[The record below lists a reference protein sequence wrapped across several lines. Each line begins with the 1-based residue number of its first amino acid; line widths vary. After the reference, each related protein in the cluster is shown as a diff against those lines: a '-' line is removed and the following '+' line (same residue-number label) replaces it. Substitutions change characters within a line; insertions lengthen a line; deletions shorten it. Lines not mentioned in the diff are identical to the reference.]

1 MRAWGFRI
9 AVLVALGAVA
19 YRIDRPWRFLA
30 LVAVAAYLW
39 QWTAFRHRREA
50 LRIVRQRRHRLAN
63 RLQVVA
69 GWLQLGAVGRAEEA
83 LQSLLESESAQ
94 VEWFRGLPSHWSYFL
109 VRWDARA
116 LERGLYLR
124 WVGIDTLVPTY
135 WMAWMMERRMQ
146 QAMTMARTGLVVE
159 FFGTGFCIHIPDRVP
174 MRLPRGWQHGL
185 EGVQCRWGVAADGG
199 TMRSSQGV

>member
-1 MRAWGFRI
+1 MRI

-83 LQSLLESESAQ
+83 LQSLLDAEGAQ

-116 LERGLYLR
+116 LERGLHLH

-146 QAMTMARTGLVVE
+146 QAINMARTGLMVE
-159 FFGTGFCIHIPDRVP
+159 FVGTGFRIHIPDRVP
-174 MRLPRGWQHGL
+174 ARLPYGWQFSTNN
-185 EGVQCRWGVAADGG
+185 GVECCWRLGTTIRASRGV
-199 TMRSSQGV
+199 